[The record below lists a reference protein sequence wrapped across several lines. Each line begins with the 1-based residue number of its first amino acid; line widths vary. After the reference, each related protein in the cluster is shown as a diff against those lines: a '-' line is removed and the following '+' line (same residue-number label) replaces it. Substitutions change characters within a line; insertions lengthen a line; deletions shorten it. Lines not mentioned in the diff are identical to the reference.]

1 MFSRFFL
8 TIYVMILS
16 ILLFSVKEFW
26 CLNKRY
32 WLVILLYI
40 AAQVLSVVIPI
51 FLYMFYEF
59 DVMSVVVYVN
69 VILFVLAVF
78 GSFALMRKD
87 LQKEKAE
94 HPLTASKIIGWTI
107 LGVFLA
113 WSAQII
119 AITIETSVFGINQGS
134 ENTAEIVELTRMSP
148 IFFIIPVFT
157 APILEEFIF
166 RKIIFGSLYKRMNF
180 FIAVL
185 ISSLLFG
192 VLHLELQRLLI
203 YFAMGVALAYVYVK
217 TKRIIVPILVHMG
230 MNTVA
235 ILGQLLIDPE
245 ELERI
250 QQEVSLILFGG

>member
-1 MFSRFFL
+1 MFRYFYKGVL
-8 TIYVMILS
+8 R
-16 ILLFSVKEFW
+16 
-26 CLNKRY
+26 LNKKY
-32 WLVILLYI
+32 WFVILLYI
-40 AAQVLSVVIPI
+40 AAQVLSLVVPLIL
-51 FLYMFYEF
+51 FFFY
-59 DVMSVVVYVN
+59 DVDIMTFAVYLN
-69 VILFVLAVF
+69 VILFVVAVF
-78 GSFALMRKD
+78 GSYALMRKD

-94 HPLTASKIIGWTI
+94 HPLSVGKLVGWTI

-113 WSAQII
+113 WGAQII
-119 AITIETSVFGINQGS
+119 AITIETYVFGINQGS

-157 APILEEFIF
+157 APILEELIF
-166 RKIIFGSLYKRMNF
+166 RKIIFGSLHKRMNF
-180 FIAVL
+180 FFAVL
-185 ISSLLFG
+185 ISSLLFS
-192 VLHLELQRLLI
+192 VLHLELPHLLI

-230 MNTVA
+230 MNSVA